1 MHGLARH
8 FKSVSVSL
16 CERTVIN
23 YTFESQLLQL
33 LKVIHYKEQITNVLA
48 LGASLLRTPSV
59 ISIKYTSMWESF
71 LKIYFQE
78 SFTPF
83 PSNQLTDIESYCFSC
98 LKAHAIWFL
107 TIAALSHQPYFDSS
121 FIIIIAFL
129 FFFFFFLAFFSFVFN
144 YSIFL

>member
-8 FKSVSVSL
+8 FKSLSVSL

-33 LKVIHYKEQITNVLA
+33 LKVIHYKKQITNVLA

-59 ISIKYTSMWESF
+59 ISIKYISMWESF

-78 SFTPF
+78 NFTPF
-83 PSNQLTDIESYCFSC
+83 PSNQLANIESYCFSC
-98 LKAHAIWFL
+98 LKAHAHMIFNHCSSITVS
-107 TIAALSHQPYFDSS
+107 TIFWS
-121 FIIIIAFL
+121 L
-129 FFFFFFLAFFSFVFN
+129 FYNQILHCN
-144 YSIFL
+144 NSIFVLLYLITIIL